1 MFEGSSGILARAS
14 CTRLSPKR
22 VCPASMA
29 SRTFSAGC
37 VFVIATSSTSSADRP
52 DFAAAFAIC
61 SRTHARFSAIEVTP
75 NCRAGARPANSFVSA
90 SDALALRE
98 IANTADAS
106 QSVDHRLQATDARYY
121 LLANRSATGQN
132 DLMKRYSL
140 LLAITVGALSCSSLL
155 AQEKASLQPSANILS
170 ILQGSTG
177 KTVEL
182 RLNCGEKIGGKVE
195 QVNDNLVL
203 LSHLT
208 GAEFFDGFVNVKDIS
223 AVVIRSA
230 GK

>member
-1 MFEGSSGILARAS
+1 M
-14 CTRLSPKR
+14 
-22 VCPASMA
+22 
-29 SRTFSAGC
+29 
-37 VFVIATSSTSSADRP
+37 SSADQRSP
-52 DFAAAFAIC
+52 LLDITDYLFANC
-61 SRTHARFSAIEVTP
+61 STTW
-75 NCRAGARPANSFVSA
+75 
-90 SDALALRE
+90 
-98 IANTADAS
+98 
-106 QSVDHRLQATDARYY
+106 
-121 LLANRSATGQN
+121 QN
-132 DLMKRYSL
+132 KVIMKHYSL
-140 LLAITVGALSCSSLL
+140 LLGIVVTAMTCSSLL
-155 AQEKASLQPSANILS
+155 AQEKAALQPNATVLS

-208 GAEFFDGFVNVKDIS
+208 GAEFFDGFVNLKDIS